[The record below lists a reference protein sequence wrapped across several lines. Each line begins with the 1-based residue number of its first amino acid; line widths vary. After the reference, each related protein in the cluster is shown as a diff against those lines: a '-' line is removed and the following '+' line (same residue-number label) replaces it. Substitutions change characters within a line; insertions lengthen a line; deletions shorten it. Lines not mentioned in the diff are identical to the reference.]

1 MKSKQ
6 KQSKYRRPY
15 KYDPQTGPGKRAE
28 VVGLRLA
35 NWNKSKI
42 AKHVGLN
49 RQTVSRILSQSEVE
63 TLMDTYRNQVLQ
75 IIPDALLGLHVLV
88 HELDRTAI
96 IETLYGARV
105 FTDKKEIDVKR
116 RPDERTYTF
125 PMVAFFG
132 KYNRWPSLEEAKK
145 FEETLNIEPLVKESA
160 QRTQEIRGM

>member
-15 KYDPQTGPGKRAE
+15 KYEPQIGPGKRAE

-63 TLMDTYRNQVLQ
+63 TMLETYRANVLQ
-75 IIPDALLGLHVLV
+75 MVPDALAGLHVLIR
-88 HELDRTAI
+88 ELDRQAI
-96 IETLYGARV
+96 IETLYGSKV
-105 FTDKKEIDVKR
+105 FSEKKEIDNSR
-116 RPDERTYTF
+116 DEQRTYAF
-125 PMVAFFG
+125 PKIAFFHKFG
-132 KYNRWPSLEEAKK
+132 RWPTLEEAIEFDK
-145 FEETLNIEPLVKESA
+145 TLDVEPLIKKSA
-160 QRTQEIRGM
+160 D